1 MSTNSTDRTPVN
13 PEHRDAVLYGLTRA
27 LDDGKLSAEEHAQR
41 SITSQSTMFEDEL
54 LPIISDLD
62 FGDTLP
68 AAMSPQIL
76 PALSATQR
84 QAAPAPAVEYHP
96 GTRNSGPYF
105 LFGGNNKREGWTS
118 GAKHTIAGMLGG
130 THVDY
135 SLARPVTEIN
145 VYTGP
150 WVAQRLLC
158 QKPTASTPTFFH
170 YWPVS
175 PSRMIQ
181 ASQRG

>member
-27 LDDGKLSAEEHAQR
+27 LDNGKLSAEEHAQR

-62 FGDTLP
+62 FGDMLP
-68 AAMSPQIL
+68 AATSPQIL

-105 LFGGNNKREGWTS
+105 LF
-118 GAKHTIAGMLGG
+118 GG

-158 QKPTASTPTFFH
+158 QKPTASTPTLLR